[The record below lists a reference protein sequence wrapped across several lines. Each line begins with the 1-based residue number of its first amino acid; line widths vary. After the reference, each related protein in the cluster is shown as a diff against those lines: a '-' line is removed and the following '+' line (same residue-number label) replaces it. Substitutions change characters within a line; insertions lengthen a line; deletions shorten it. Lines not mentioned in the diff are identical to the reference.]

1 MSLPKNRE
9 DEKMKITYKKGQA
22 ATEFLMTYG
31 WAILAIVIVAA
42 VLWNMGI
49 FKGSCTSTSP
59 VQVFPSG
66 SQLAVADWT
75 VDTNNNINMSVSNL
89 AGNDVVVGAGYF
101 YMGSAAPGTTLA
113 GAPVTITAGNKGV
126 IYISGNPA
134 AAGTAGNCFSNAKV
148 TLSYNLVGGVSGHNV
163 TGTLQG
169 KY

>member
-1 MSLPKNRE
+1 MKN
-9 DEKMKITYKKGQA
+9 MYKKGQA

-49 FKGSCTSTSP
+49 FKGQCNKTAA

-66 SQLAVADWT
+66 ESLAAADWNLGT
-75 VDTNNNINMSVSNL
+75 DNNLTLNVKNL
-89 AGNDVVVGAGYF
+89 AGSDI
-101 YMGSAAPGTTLA
+101 
-113 GAPVTITAGNKGV
+113 TID
-126 IYISGNPA
+126 SGNVRLSGSTNPDGGLV
-134 AAGTAGNCFSNAKV
+134 GTASVSSGNSDILWIDSTGTGTSGNCFNDIKV
-148 TLSYNLVGGVSGHNV
+148 TLRYSVSGGVTHNV